1 MVKERRSRS
10 KSPPRRTAEV
20 TTKGGKKYEVKEQP
34 RAKGK
39 KQVEAAER
47 RRDKDT
53 VVQAVASTLQK
64 QPAGRPKK
72 GEEGPRKGSL
82 RYVTEATGGLVGR
95 GQLQRGAAQL
105 AEHGKVRDQRKHN
118 RSEANLT
125 DGQKDAILGYMY
137 DDFEQKKHVHY
148 EKVKGFA
155 VLVQHDASICRALGV
170 EPCAGLLL
178 GAKRRVDRRVPHKSR

>member
-47 RRDKDT
+47 RREKDA

-82 RYVTEATGGLVGR
+82 RYATEATGGLVGR
-95 GQLQRGAAQL
+95 GQLQRGVAQL
-105 AEHGKVRDQRKHN
+105 AEHGKVRCASRPGKRQASGQHSFARAGQHLRRGGPQRRFRAPMDQKLPQR
-118 RSEANLT
+118 L
-125 DGQKDAILGYMY
+125 I
-137 DDFEQKKHVHY
+137 
-148 EKVKGFA
+148 
-155 VLVQHDASICRALGV
+155 
-170 EPCAGLLL
+170 
-178 GAKRRVDRRVPHKSR
+178 